1 MFNRNGDLEQKPA
14 KTDDA
19 EVKSP
24 ERHDFDLGKTF
35 KQAGDAIGKVQND
48 MIERL
53 TNAHVKQQYVASI
66 SPALANQY
74 VRGRDIMLSR
84 SQSGKSTTD
93 LSDLSAVERKAI
105 QTYQRLHSDL
115 PSKIPFYNKETLA
128 NDLDRDIVRKARSQP
143 VTQAATVAET
153 KSSSR
158 TAKSEV
164 RLETRSETRAEGRA
178 VPASKPNLKPDSK
191 LDSNP
196 NLRPDSKSAP
206 KPESKSEFKSEFKSE
221 SKPELRAK
229 LHPEPRGDSK
239 GLSLPDSKSVTKPDS
254 PLASKADI
262 KADSK
267 LQAVSAEKM
276 ASVEKATSDVK
287 ATSDAKAI
295 PVAAPGNALLTSL
308 SKNRTE
314 IESQVSP
321 QQSTQSPA
329 IAKGEYDQKATRN
342 SPSVGAQSGTKSE
355 LSSLLKP
362 ETKPVSKLELKPE
375 SKPELKPGLKP
386 DLTPPLK
393 PDLKPELKSDL
404 RPTLL
409 QTTRSAKQEVSSERS
424 EEKKILSSSNS
435 DGSKAPSVRLI
446 PASQSNIAAAHRD
459 GAINV
464 VRQLSDRT
472 ACSSIR
478 VIVKPTTQTGSKPDF
493 KLDALNTVKSSQQNH
508 PSKQPTFDAG
518 SIRDE
523 PKANLKI
530 DLKPGS
536 ISDSLI
542 GKPAI
547 SSKTG
552 DPDIV
557 NRTNKDVP
565 QESFVDRQGKVLQ
578 GYRLKCQDA
587 DLKYITGPEIALSA
601 IIALAGIAKL
611 RTDQSMWQTDSTALV
626 QSYGAQVYDT
636 GKTFDSSY
644 YSNSTSKSVPNEK
657 AEGADYATS
666 AALNATEHSTE
677 KRKDDSETSTSV
689 FIRPKIL
696 IGSNDSLVSIAE
708 QLFND
713 SGIAWLILQLN
724 SDLRPI
730 EIEGKTVVR
739 VRSRQE
745 IFIPVYQDI
754 IDFQKTRT
762 KEMSGH
768 NLITV
773 VEENQIDREII
784 DRAIAPLLG
793 HNSNNV
799 DPLQSLPSSQL
810 LQSLQPLEIVAEEDD

>member
-19 EVKSP
+19 DAKSP

-93 LSDLSAVERKAI
+93 LSDLSAAERKAI

-143 VTQAATVAET
+143 VVKTDVAVEP
-153 KSSSR
+153 KLSSR

-164 RLETRSETRAEGRA
+164 RSEKRAETRAEARVAARA
-178 VPASKPNLKPDSK
+178 ETRVEPVSKPSLK
-191 LDSNP
+191 
-196 NLRPDSKSAP
+196 PDSKSAP
-206 KPESKSEFKSEFKSE
+206 KPESKSE

-229 LHPEPRGDSK
+229 LYAESRGDSK
-239 GLSLPDSKSVTKPDS
+239 GLSMPDSKSVTKPDS
-254 PLASKADI
+254 PPASKAKTDI
-262 KADSK
+262 KVDLK
-267 LQAVSAEKM
+267 PQAVSVEKA
-276 ASVEKATSDVK
+276 ASLEKATSDVK
-287 ATSDAKAI
+287 ATSDAKALAA
-295 PVAAPGNALLTSL
+295 AAPGNALLTSL
-308 SKNRTE
+308 SKNR
-314 IESQVSP
+314 IELESPVST
-321 QQSTQSPA
+321 QKSTQSPA
-329 IAKGEYDQKATRN
+329 IAKGEYDPKATRN
-342 SPSVGAQSGTKSE
+342 SPPVCAQSVAKSE
-355 LSSLLKP
+355 LSPLLKP
-362 ETKPVSKLELKPE
+362 ETKPASKLEHKPE
-375 SKPELKPGLKP
+375 SKSELKPGFKP
-386 DLTPPLK
+386 DPTPQ
-393 PDLKPELKSDL
+393 LKPEIRSELKSGL
-404 RPTLL
+404 KSELKPTLI
-409 QTTRSAKQEVSSERS
+409 QTTHSAKSEICSKRS
-424 EEKKILSSSNS
+424 EEKKILSPSSA
-435 DGSKAPSVRLI
+435 DHSKAPSVRLI
-446 PASQSNIAAAHRD
+446 PVSQSNIAAAHRD
-459 GAINV
+459 GAISV
-464 VRQLSDRT
+464 TRQLSDRT

-478 VIVKPTTQTGSKPDF
+478 VIVKSASQTGSKPDF
-493 KLDALNTVKSSQQNH
+493 KPDALKTGKSSQQNH
-508 PSKQPTFDAG
+508 PSKLPIFDAKTN
-518 SIRDE
+518 RDE
-523 PKANLKI
+523 PKANSQI
-530 DLKPGS
+530 ESKPGS
-536 ISDSLI
+536 IPDSLI
-542 GKPAI
+542 GKPSI
-547 SSKTG
+547 SPKAG
-552 DPDIV
+552 DPWLV
-557 NRTNKDVP
+557 NRVDKEVP
-565 QESFVDRQGKVLQ
+565 QEAFVDRQGNVLR

-626 QSYGAQVYDT
+626 QNYGAQVYDT
-636 GKTFDSSY
+636 GKTFDSLSN
-644 YSNSTSKSVPNEK
+644 SNSTLSAKGER
-657 AEGADYATS
+657 GDCATS
-666 AALNATEHSTE
+666 AALNVTEHTAE
-677 KRKDDSETSTSV
+677 KRKDESETSTSV

-696 IGSNDSLVSIAE
+696 VGTNDSLVSIAE

-724 SDLRPI
+724 SDVRPI

-739 VRSRQE
+739 LRSRQE

-784 DRAIAPLLG
+784 DLAISPMLG
-793 HNSNNV
+793 QNSSNV
-799 DPLQSLPSSQL
+799 DPLQT
-810 LQSLQPLEIVAEEDD
+810 LQALQPLEIVAAEDE

>member
-19 EVKSP
+19 DAKSP

-93 LSDLSAVERKAI
+93 LSDLSAAERKAI

-143 VTQAATVAET
+143 VVKTDVAVEP
-153 KSSSR
+153 KLSSR

-164 RLETRSETRAEGRA
+164 RSEKRAETRAEARVAARA
-178 VPASKPNLKPDSK
+178 ETRVEPVSKPSLK
-191 LDSNP
+191 
-196 NLRPDSKSAP
+196 PDSKSAP
-206 KPESKSEFKSEFKSE
+206 KPESKSE

-229 LHPEPRGDSK
+229 LYAESRGDSK

-254 PLASKADI
+254 PPASKAKTDI
-262 KADSK
+262 KVDLK
-267 LQAVSAEKM
+267 PQAVSVEKA
-276 ASVEKATSDVK
+276 ASLEKATSDVK
-287 ATSDAKAI
+287 ATSDAKAL
-295 PVAAPGNALLTSL
+295 PAAAPGNALLTSL
-308 SKNRTE
+308 SKNR
-314 IESQVSP
+314 IELESP
-321 QQSTQSPA
+321 VSTQKSIQGPA
-329 IAKGEYDQKATRN
+329 IAKGEYDPKATRN
-342 SPSVGAQSGTKSE
+342 SPLVGAQSVAKSE
-355 LSSLLKP
+355 LSPLLKP
-362 ETKPVSKLELKPE
+362 ETKPASKLEHRPE
-375 SKPELKPGLKP
+375 SKSELKPGFKP
-386 DLTPPLK
+386 DPTPQ
-393 PDLKPELKSDL
+393 LKPEISSELKSGL
-404 RPTLL
+404 KSELKPTLI
-409 QTTRSAKQEVSSERS
+409 QTTHSAKSEICSKRS
-424 EEKKILSSSNS
+424 EEKKILSPSSA
-435 DGSKAPSVRLI
+435 DHSKAPSVRLI
-446 PASQSNIAAAHRD
+446 PVSQSNIAAAHRD
-459 GAINV
+459 GAISV
-464 VRQLSDRT
+464 TRQLSDRT

-478 VIVKPTTQTGSKPDF
+478 VIVKSASQTGSKPDF
-493 KLDALNTVKSSQQNH
+493 KPDALKTVESSQQNH
-508 PSKQPTFDAG
+508 PSKLPNFDAKTN
-518 SIRDE
+518 RDE
-523 PKANLKI
+523 PKANSQI
-530 DLKPGS
+530 ESKPGS
-536 ISDSLI
+536 IPDSLI
-542 GKPAI
+542 GKPSI
-547 SSKTG
+547 SPKAG
-552 DPDIV
+552 DPWLV
-557 NRTNKDVP
+557 NRADKHVP
-565 QESFVDRQGKVLQ
+565 QEAFVDRQGNVLR

-626 QSYGAQVYDT
+626 QNYGAQVYDT
-636 GKTFDSSY
+636 GKTFDSISNSN
-644 YSNSTSKSVPNEK
+644 SNSTLSAKGER
-657 AEGADYATS
+657 GDYATS
-666 AALNATEHSTE
+666 AALNVTEHTTE
-677 KRKDDSETSTSV
+677 KSKDESETSTSV

-696 IGSNDSLVSIAE
+696 VGTNDSLVSIAE

-724 SDLRPI
+724 SDVRPI

-739 VRSRQE
+739 LRSRQE

-784 DRAIAPLLG
+784 DLAISPMLG
-793 HNSNNV
+793 QNSSNV
-799 DPLQSLPSSQL
+799 DPLQT
-810 LQSLQPLEIVAEEDD
+810 LQALQPLEIVAAEDE

>member
-19 EVKSP
+19 DAKSP
-24 ERHDFDLGKTF
+24 ERHAFDIGKTF

-53 TNAHVKQQYVASI
+53 TNAHVKQQYVASV

-143 VTQAATVAET
+143 VVKTDVAVEP
-153 KSSSR
+153 KLSSR

-164 RLETRSETRAEGRA
+164 RSEKRAETRVEARAAARVEP
-178 VPASKPNLKPDSK
+178 VSKPNLKPDSK
-191 LDSNP
+191 
-196 NLRPDSKSAP
+196 SAP
-206 KPESKSEFKSEFKSE
+206 KPETKSEFKSEFKSE

-229 LHPEPRGDSK
+229 LYAESRGDSK

-254 PLASKADI
+254 PPASKAKTDI
-262 KADSK
+262 KADLK
-267 LQAVSAEKM
+267 PQAV
-276 ASVEKATSDVK
+276 SVEKAISLEK
-287 ATSDAKAI
+287 ATSDAKAL
-295 PVAAPGNALLTSL
+295 PAAAPGNALLTSL
-308 SKNRTE
+308 SKNR
-314 IESQVSP
+314 IELESP
-321 QQSTQSPA
+321 VSTQKSTQGPA
-329 IAKGEYDQKATRN
+329 IAKGEYDPKATRN
-342 SPSVGAQSGTKSE
+342 CPPVGAQSVAKSE
-355 LSSLLKP
+355 LSPLLKP
-362 ETKPVSKLELKPE
+362 ETKPASKLEHKPE
-375 SKPELKPGLKP
+375 SKSELKPGFKP
-386 DLTPPLK
+386 DPTPH
-393 PDLKPELKSDL
+393 LKPEIRSELKSEL
-404 RPTLL
+404 KPTLI
-409 QTTRSAKQEVSSERS
+409 QTTHSAKSEICSERS
-424 EEKKILSSSNS
+424 QEKKILSPSSA
-435 DGSKAPSVRLI
+435 DHSKAPSVRLI
-446 PASQSNIAAAHRD
+446 PVSQSNIATAHRD
-459 GAINV
+459 GAISV
-464 VRQLSDRT
+464 TRQLSDRT

-478 VIVKPTTQTGSKPDF
+478 VIVKSASQTGSEPDF
-493 KLDALNTVKSSQQNH
+493 KPDALKTGKSSQQNH
-508 PSKQPTFDAG
+508 PSKLPNFDAKTN
-518 SIRDE
+518 RDE
-523 PKANLKI
+523 PKANSQI
-530 DLKPGS
+530 ESKPGS

-542 GKPAI
+542 GKPSI
-547 SSKTG
+547 SPKAG
-552 DPDIV
+552 DPWLV
-557 NRTNKDVP
+557 NRADKEVP
-565 QESFVDRQGKVLQ
+565 QEAFVDRQGNVLR

-626 QSYGAQVYDT
+626 QNYGAQVYDT
-636 GKTFDSSY
+636 GKTFDSISNSN
-644 YSNSTSKSVPNEK
+644 SNSTLRAKGER
-657 AEGADYATS
+657 GDYATS
-666 AALNATEHSTE
+666 AALNVTEHTTE
-677 KRKDDSETSTSV
+677 KSKDESETSTSV

-696 IGSNDSLVSIAE
+696 VGTNDSLVSIAE

-724 SDLRPI
+724 SDVRPI

-739 VRSRQE
+739 LRSRQE

-784 DRAIAPLLG
+784 DLAISPMLG
-793 HNSNNV
+793 QNSSNV
-799 DPLQSLPSSQL
+799 DPLQT
-810 LQSLQPLEIVAEEDD
+810 LQALQPLEIVAAEDE